1 MLILSSIW
9 ISLVYIIVQE
19 TSLPALSPPSPSGG
33 QRWGEGMRWNGD
45 KDRCWWVVGAQMRL
59 DKQLALREANLRLFS
74 HPQTSGRPQEA
85 QMNNSL
91 SPTRLCIFAAILER
105 GQMTKIIKLWEA
117 FTCRSLDTFFFCWY
131 IIFCTRWQINGKYL
145 PLGFHLPWNCANWN
159 CEQRIGLMQTHQFQI
174 NSYISQ
180 KGVIFQAIWEEAS
193 FTMETLFSSLHYYQL
208 IGQNWLPGAWCN
220 RSHKRLFCTT

>member
-1 MLILSSIW
+1 MQKLALTFTDLVCVPCSVRFDLNFILRYRVSNLRKKNHVKLLVRTSVLLEIKSWQSFWEVKHKVSRDDRWQRFIDPSIFRLW
-9 ISLVYIIVQE
+9 LRCLLWAWYEFLLCTLLCKRPVCR
-19 TSLPALSPPSPSGG
+19 LCPPSPSGG

-91 SPTRLCIFAAILER
+91 SLTRLCVFAAILER

-117 FTCRSLDTFFFCWY
+117 FTCRLLDTFFFSWY
-131 IIFCTRWQINGKYL
+131 IKS
-145 PLGFHLPWNCANWN
+145 A
-159 CEQRIGLMQTHQFQI
+159 
-174 NSYISQ
+174 
-180 KGVIFQAIWEEAS
+180 
-193 FTMETLFSSLHYYQL
+193 
-208 IGQNWLPGAWCN
+208 PGD
-220 RSHKRLFCTT
+220 